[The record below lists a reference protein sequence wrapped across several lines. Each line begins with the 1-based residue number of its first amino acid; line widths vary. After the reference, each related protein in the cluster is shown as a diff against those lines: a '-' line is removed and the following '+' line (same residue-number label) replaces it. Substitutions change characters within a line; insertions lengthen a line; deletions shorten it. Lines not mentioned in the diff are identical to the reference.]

1 MKKYLTG
8 SLTLVL
14 CFFASSILFDIA
26 QYFINGRPNRDF
38 YVLPGGV
45 FMLLI
50 LLPAIYALITDLTK
64 KRSE

>member
-1 MKKYLTG
+1 MKKYLSG
-8 SLTLVL
+8 SLTPLL
-14 CFFASSILFDIA
+14 CFFASSILLDIA

-38 YVLPGGV
+38 YVLPDGS

-64 KRSE
+64 KRSQ